1 MKPYYQSVMAA
12 DTRKEFV
19 CAACGYRYRIV
30 KGAWSSSRSSPIYR
44 CPVCAET
51 REVCHTCFTD
61 LTAPLPREVIE

>member
-1 MKPYYQSVMAA
+1 MNATT
-12 DTRKEFV
+12 DTRKTFC

-30 KGAWSSSRSSPIYR
+30 KGSWSSSQSSPIYR
-44 CPVCAET
+44 YPVGGDT